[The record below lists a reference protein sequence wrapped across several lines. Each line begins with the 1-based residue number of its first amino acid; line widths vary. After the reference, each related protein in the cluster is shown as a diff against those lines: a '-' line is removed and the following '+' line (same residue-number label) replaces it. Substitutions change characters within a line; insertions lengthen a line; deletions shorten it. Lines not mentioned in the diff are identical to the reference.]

1 MDALRSD
8 GDIHCK
14 TLWISDVHLGNIHS
28 KAENLLQLLKRVHCE
43 KLYLV
48 GDIVDVWSMHRK
60 VYWPEPHNAV
70 LRELLKKSRSGVE
83 VIYVPGNHDQNF
95 REFCGSQ
102 FGNVTLHERTLH
114 TTGDGRR
121 FLVIHGDELDFA
133 VRYSRIN
140 RWIGDVAYDTVMV
153 LNRLLN
159 HWRAFTGRPYWS
171 LAGWLK
177 SHVAQAEQAINAFQD
192 AAVKLA
198 AEEGYDGIICGH
210 LHHPIVKRYGDVL
223 YCNDG
228 DWVENCTA
236 LVEDSQGQ
244 LQLITAVC
252 SNAGASNLVVAAV
265 PGSV

>member
-1 MDALRSD
+1 MNASHTD
-8 GDIHCK
+8 GRIECE
-14 TLWISDVHLGNIHS
+14 TLWISDVHLGSVHS
-28 KAENLLQLLKRVHCE
+28 KAEFLLQTLKRVQCR

-48 GDIVDVWSMHRK
+48 GDIVDVWAMHRR
-60 VYWPEPHNAV
+60 VYWPETHNAV

-102 FGNVTLHERTLH
+102 FGNVTLRERAVH
-114 TTGDGRR
+114 TTADGRR

-140 RWIGDVAYDTVMV
+140 RWIGDVAYDTVMM
-153 LNRLLN
+153 LNRMLN
-159 HWRAFTGRPYWS
+159 HFRAWTGRPYWS
-171 LAGWLK
+171 LAGWVK
-177 SHVAQAEQAINAFQD
+177 SHVAQAEQAIRAYQQ

-198 AEEGYDGIICGH
+198 GESGYDGIICGH
-210 LHHPIVKRYGDVL
+210 LHHPVIQRYGDVL

-236 LVEDSQGQ
+236 LVEDAQGE
-244 LQLITAVC
+244 LRLIKAI
-252 SNAGASNLVVAAV
+252 SLDARASELLLAAA
-265 PGSV
+265 

>member
-1 MDALRSD
+1 MNALQPD
-8 GDIHCK
+8 GRIECE
-14 TLWISDVHLGNIHS
+14 TLWISDVHLGSIYS
-28 KAENLLQLLKRVHCE
+28 KAEYLLQMLKRVKCK

-48 GDIVDVWSMHRK
+48 GDIVDVWAMHRR
-60 VYWPEPHNAV
+60 VYWPEAHNAV

-102 FGNVTLHERTLH
+102 FGNVTLRERAVH
-114 TTGDGRR
+114 TTRDGKH

-140 RWIGDVAYDTVMV
+140 RWIGDFAYDTIMM
-153 LNRLLN
+153 LNRLVN
-159 HWRAFTGRPYWS
+159 HARALTGRPYWS
-171 LAGWLK
+171 LAGWVK
-177 SHVAQAEQAINAFQD
+177 SHVAQAEQAIRAYQQ

-198 AEEGYDGIICGH
+198 AESGYDGIICGH
-210 LHHPIVKRYGDVL
+210 LHHPAVKQYGDVL

-236 LVEDSQGQ
+236 LVEDAQGE
-244 LQLITAVC
+244 LRLIKAISLDASTTELVLATA
-252 SNAGASNLVVAAV
+252 
-265 PGSV
+265 

>member
-1 MDALRSD
+1 MNASHTEGR
-8 GDIHCK
+8 IECE
-14 TLWISDVHLGNIHS
+14 TLWISDVHLGSVHS
-28 KAENLLQLLKRVHCE
+28 KAEFLLQMLKRVHCK

-48 GDIVDVWSMHRK
+48 GDIVDVWAMHRR
-60 VYWPEPHNAV
+60 VYWPEAHNAV

-102 FGNVTLHERTLH
+102 FGNVTLRERAVH
-114 TTGDGRR
+114 TTADGRR

-140 RWIGDVAYDTVMV
+140 RWVGDVAYDTVMM

-159 HWRAFTGRPYWS
+159 HIRAWTGRPYWS

-177 SHVAQAEQAINAFQD
+177 SHVAQAEQAIRAYQQ

-198 AEEGYDGIICGH
+198 GESGYDGIICGH
-210 LHHPIVKRYGDVL
+210 LHHPVVQQYGDVL

-236 LVEDSQGQ
+236 LVEDAQGE
-244 LQLITAVC
+244 LRLIKAISLDAQATE
-252 SNAGASNLVVAAV
+252 LMLAAA
-265 PGSV
+265 

>member
-1 MDALRSD
+1 MNALNAEGRID
-8 GDIHCK
+8 CE
-14 TLWISDVHLGNIHS
+14 TLWISDVHLGSVHS
-28 KAENLLQLLKRVHCE
+28 KAEYLLQMLKRVNCK

-48 GDIVDVWSMHRK
+48 GDIVDVWAMHRR
-60 VYWPEPHNAV
+60 VYWPEAHNAV

-102 FGNVTLHERTLH
+102 FGNVTLRERVVH
-114 TTGDGRR
+114 TTADGRR

-140 RWIGDVAYDTVMV
+140 RWIGDIAYDTVMM

-159 HWRAFTGRPYWS
+159 HFRAWTGRPYWS

-177 SHVAQAEQAINAFQD
+177 SHVAQAEQAIKAYQQ

-198 AEEGYDGIICGH
+198 IESGYDGIICGH
-210 LHHPIVKRYGDVL
+210 LHHPVVQQYGDVL

-236 LVEDSQGQ
+236 LVEDAQGE
-244 LQLITAVC
+244 LR
-252 SNAGASNLVVAAV
+252 LVKAISLDARATELVLAAA
-265 PGSV
+265 